1 MGLKAVS
8 VPAKKKTNTWSKTM
22 TNRGTTYSNGS
33 SGGSSSSGSSGGT
46 SYTGVHPDIIAKAT
60 EIANRQNSSSGGS
73 YSGGGS
79 GTVSN
84 NGTTV
89 KADAYG
95 KAPGGL
101 SVGTDVVTNGGT
113 YRITGVNA
121 DGSYK
126 STKVSDTNSYNY
138 SGVYSNAGSGTSTSV
153 GGQTWQNQTD
163 YGILGQEQMAAGAN
177 WQDVLAT
184 YNSRYNK
191 AMGTPELNQFA
202 NDEIQSAMWDYI
214 TNAIEAENTQER
226 NEYIEDW
233 NELFTE
239 EAPTYESQYNP
250 AIDEMLNKILN
261 RDDFSYN
268 AADDPLYQQYQAM
281 YRQEGDRAMQETL
294 ANAAASAGGM
304 NSYAITAAQQAGNYY
319 NSQMAN
325 KIPELYQ
332 LAYEMYLQDKASM
345 VEDLGILQNM
355 DNTQYNRYRDTM
367 SDYYNDKNFAYG
379 MYQDAVNQ
387 GNYQQEFDYNRL
399 LNDRNWNYQVGR
411 DTIADNRYENE
422 WNYGVQQDALE
433 NKRYEEELA
442 LKNEEAAREQA
453 KEQVY
458 ALLDL
463 GQMPDA
469 SLLQAAGV
477 DTSFATAYLAGVKNQ
492 ANSSKKSNTSGS
504 SGDSGSSPQGT
515 PVVEDY
521 GTGYDSILLNARE
534 MKTRGYSKDRI
545 VEYLDKQGVKELSDS
560 GYIEILKKLF
570 PDER

>member
-1 MGLKAVS
+1 MAIYKVNSDGKAPKGLKTGDTVVTGGGTYKITGVNSDGSYKSSLASSYVTTNNYTGGYAS
-8 VPAKKKTNTWSKTM
+8 VPSGGGSK
-22 TNRGTTYSNGS
+22 GS
-33 SGGSSSSGSSGGT
+33 SGGSSGNKTTTTDPWGSKYAS
-46 SYTGVHPDIIAKAT
+46 
-60 EIANRQNSSSGGS
+60 
-73 YSGGGS
+73 
-79 GTVSN
+79 
-84 NGTTV
+84 
-89 KADAYG
+89 
-95 KAPGGL
+95 
-101 SVGTDVVTNGGT
+101 TNGDIGL
-113 YRITGVNA
+113 YGQQLMEQGASA
-121 DGSYK
+121 D
-126 STKVSDTNSYNY
+126 KVAEVWRD
-138 SGVYSNAGSGTSTSV
+138 
-153 GGQTWQNQTD
+153 
-163 YGILGQEQMAAGAN
+163 
-177 WQDVLAT
+177 
-184 YNSRYNK
+184 RYNK
-191 AMGTPELNQFA
+191 ASTTDGLSQFA
-202 NDEIQSAMWDYI
+202 DDEIQAAMWDYI
-214 TNAIEAENTQER
+214 QNAIAAENQNTQE
-226 NEYIEDW
+226 EYQENWD
-233 NELFTE
+233 EYFTE
-239 EAPTYESQYNP
+239 EKPTYENSKYDP

-268 AADDPLYQQYQAM
+268 AANDPLYQQYQAM